1 MKIKTKR
8 PLGRPDVEHINKTES
23 EDKMKNIIIVI
34 LLICICVISSKYN
47 DLQDKHMS
55 LLQAIEEEIL

>member
-1 MKIKTKR
+1 
-8 PLGRPDVEHINKTES
+8 
-23 EDKMKNIIIVI
+23 MKNIIIVI